1 MKKTIIA
8 LCIFLAI
15 NTLSSCS
22 KANTHNSDIT
32 ELVEQTTNINKKA
45 EAKIIEND
53 YKAKYFKPVT
63 GKNSN
68 TFYALSV
75 YDNYAVYSRN
85 DIEET
90 EWEKL
95 YLLDTDKMEEK
106 LIYDP
111 GEKMILNDSRI
122 WDNYIYWTQGYM
134 YFEPSSWEIKSYDK
148 TTGKIETVKHCE
160 ENGDSLSLLMPRI
173 DNQGDDLVWLE
184 GYRDSNENNHY
195 SIFFYDS
202 LKKSIKELVSVNFV
216 DNQYDTI
223 RIRNGYITYVDMINE
238 KWYIKII
245 DTDGRF
251 IKELQCEEMP
261 SRPIYDG
268 EKLVYEEFA
277 NDAEKRI
284 LHAYDFNTKT
294 KISTNQWIALFDV
307 IGDYIFYTSN
317 ENIYKFNTK
326 DGSLQCISQAEK
338 DKGHV
343 FPIAFACNDKI
354 LIIEDL
360 GESFYPLAIFYKE

>member
-1 MKKTIIA
+1 MKKTILV

-15 NTLSSCS
+15 NALSGCS
-22 KANTHNSDIT
+22 NGST
-32 ELVEQTTNINKKA
+32 VEQTTDISQAA
-45 EAKIIEND
+45 EAKNIEND
-53 YKAKYFKPVT
+53 YKVKYFKPVT
-63 GKNSN
+63 GKKSN

-75 YDNYAVYSRN
+75 YDSYAVYSRN

-95 YLLDTDKMEEK
+95 YLLDTDKMEEE

-122 WDNYIYWTQGYM
+122 GDKYIYWTQGYM
-134 YFEPSSWEIKSYDK
+134 YFECSSWEIKSYDK
-148 TTGKIETVKHCE
+148 TSKRIETIRHCE
-160 ENGDSLSLLMPRI
+160 EREDSLSLLMPRI

-184 GYRDSNENNHY
+184 GYQDSNGKNHY
-195 SIFFYDS
+195 SIFFYNS
-202 LKKSIKELVSVNFV
+202 HKKSIEKLASVNFV

-245 DTDGRF
+245 DTQGKF
-251 IKELQCEEMP
+251 IKQLQCDEMP

-284 LHAYDFNTKT
+284 LHSYDFDTKT
-294 KISTNQWIALFDV
+294 KISTNQGIALFDV
-307 IGDYIFYTSN
+307 IDDCIFYTSN
-317 ENIYKFNTK
+317 ENIYIFDTK
-326 DGSLQCISQAEK
+326 DGSLKCISQAEK
-338 DKGHV
+338 DKGHD